1 MMKINKSLKNLVQER
16 NSVRSLYKNRER
28 NSNVW
33 EVLPIYLA
41 APCPLILASGRY
53 TETKRNFKK

>member
-1 MMKINKSLKNLVQER
+1 MMKIKSLKNLVQER
-16 NSVRSLYKNRER
+16 NSVRSLYKNRGR
-28 NSNVW
+28 NWDVW

-41 APCPLILASGRY
+41 APSSLILASGKY